1 MSTVIEICIIS
12 LTWITTWIYTYIG
25 GPKSKTLPTDPQLY
39 TLSRNSLILIIIFY
53 TVSYNNLTPLPI
65 HISSTL
71 NSGVLFF
78 ILLNGALLLWTRKAL
93 TYLSYEDIVFG
104 KNPTYTSTGP
114 YQYCRHPM
122 YIALTNILIAT
133 WLLFPTILGLLTLSS
148 IIFLFRKKARNE

>member
-25 GPKSKTLPTDPQLY
+25 GPKSNTLPTDLQLY
-39 TLSRNSLILIIIFY
+39 KLSRNSLVLIIIFY
-53 TVSYNNLTPLPI
+53 TISYNDVTPLPI
-65 HISSTL
+65 QISSTL
-71 NSGVLFF
+71 HSAALFF
-78 ILLNGALLLWTRKAL
+78 ILLNGTLLLWTRKAL
-93 TYLSYEDIVFG
+93 AYLSYEDIVFG
-104 KNPTYTSTGP
+104 KNLAYTLAGP

-148 IIFLFRKKARNE
+148 IVFLFRKKARYE